1 MEGNQKGEEEEREE
15 GEEEE
20 GGELE
25 ETAEE
30 EGLFLCET
38 DGLQR
43 KKQLQ
48 ARRKRLHKGLVAQ
61 LNYRDAIQ
69 KRLLSNALPALDQV
83 SEDGCWLH
91 ETMMVNQCN
100 DQWEDQTFSN
110 GRRVRWQLW
119 GRCFWEQIEM
129 CPNGIQEMVAKTCT

>member
-1 MEGNQKGEEEEREE
+1 MEGNHTEKGEGQEGEEGEE
-15 GEEEE
+15 GEEEK

-83 SEDGCWLH
+83 SEDGCWLY
-91 ETMMVNQCN
+91 ETKI
-100 DQWEDQTFSN
+100 DQSMQ
-110 GRRVRWQLW
+110 
-119 GRCFWEQIEM
+119 
-129 CPNGIQEMVAKTCT
+129 